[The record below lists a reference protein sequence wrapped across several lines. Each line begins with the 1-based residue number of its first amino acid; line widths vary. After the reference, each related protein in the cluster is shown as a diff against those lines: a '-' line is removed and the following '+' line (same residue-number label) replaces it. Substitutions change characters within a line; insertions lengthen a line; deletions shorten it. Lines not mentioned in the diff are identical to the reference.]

1 MTVIIIL
8 LVLIMIITII
18 SLVIGCYA
26 LHEMK
31 RIREH
36 KNVSDILS
44 DMTAI

>member
-18 SLVIGCYA
+18 SLAMACYA
-26 LHEMK
+26 LQEM
-31 RIREH
+31 RVIRKH